1 MAPFFGNPL
10 TLGLSLGSGRN
21 LVSMTEADRARH
33 LYIVGA
39 TRTGKSKQ
47 LEDFVRQ
54 DILAWPRSG
63 CGVLVI
69 DRHGSLYD
77 NLIAWA
83 AAQDL
88 SSWPIV
94 PIDLRRSDWI
104 VSYNPLRRRGGGEDP
119 AVVVGNFVRSILH
132 ACGQSRLDE
141 TPRLVKWLEGVLL
154 LLHEHNFTL
163 AEALQ
168 LISCPDVR
176 GAMTGQIEDLVQ
188 KSIWQTAP
196 VRESD
201 FQEVVESTVNRVR
214 RFLSRRV
221 MRATLGQSDVSLDL
235 GGALA
240 EGQIVLVSTATEGAK
255 IDEEDASTFGSL
267 LLSDLWLAARARG
280 KREEGDRKP
289 FYVYLDEFQEYLTP
303 AMAETLDQASGFGLH
318 MTLAHQFPSQLLRNE
333 QGRQV
338 YDSVMANCRNKIV
351 FHLEHNEDVE
361 AMALMLYRQEVDPY
375 KVKNEIWSTRVLGH
389 EIRYLDS
396 YSEGVNTSVGGGTS
410 RSVTEGVSHTT
421 GTNWSHT
428 DGRSSDISRSI
439 GVSVS
444 DSRGDSITDGV
455 SSGRSRGTSFSH
467 GSSEGSSESES
478 SNWSD
483 SQGTSRSVGRSSAES
498 WNGTNATSTGESA
511 GTSKNRSQT
520 HHFGHPSK
528 RFQEDLE
535 EYIDGDMKDE
545 ADEDKFKRRA
555 SSYSLGDG
563 EGQTQTRNSFVSSSH
578 SLGGSRGRSDSDG
591 QSHGITRGSGTSR
604 GRSLARSREQG
615 ESEGFDS
622 SESRALAYST
632 GLALTRSHGLSASEG
647 VSESDTY
654 GGNESFADSTAWTDG
669 VNANWTEGESRGVT
683 SAPMLIPILG
693 EELSSITY
701 ESIDEQLFRFA
712 QYLAGQDDRHSV
724 VKLVSRIP
732 VSMVT
737 LTMKAALTTP
747 EWTHEWATLT
757 VQGLGFALP
766 MDVALANIE
775 ERQRS
780 MLTMLLQLPLPSEPS
795 SFGRPVPPALEGPQT
810 RMLNRKRKPRL

>member
-1 MAPFFGNPL
+1 MAPFIGNPL
-10 TLGLSLGSGRN
+10 TLGLNLGSGRN
-21 LVSMTEADRARH
+21 LVSMTDADRARH

-47 LEDFVRQ
+47 LEDCVRQ

-63 CGVLVI
+63 CGALVI

-132 ACGQSRLDE
+132 SCGQSRLDE

-163 AEALQ
+163 AEALR
-168 LISCPDVR
+168 LIASPDVR

-196 VRESD
+196 TRESD

-221 MRATLGQSDVSLDL
+221 MRATLGQSEVSLDL
-235 GGALA
+235 GAALE

-280 KREEGDRKP
+280 KREEGFARP
-289 FYVYLDEFQEYLTP
+289 YYVYLDEFQEYLTP

-338 YDSVMANCRNKIV
+338 YNSVMANCRNKIV

-389 EIRYLDS
+389 EIQYFDS
-396 YSEGVNTSVGGGTS
+396 HSEGVNTSVGGGTS
-410 RSVTEGVSHTT
+410 RSITEGVSHTT

-428 DGRSSDISRSI
+428 DGRSSEVSRSI
-439 GVSVS
+439 GVSLT

-455 SSGRSRGTSFSH
+455 SNGHRHGTSLSRGSA
-467 GSSEGSSESES
+467 EGTSESES

-483 SQGTSRSVGRSSAES
+483 SQGTSRIVGRSSGES
-498 WNGTNATSTGESA
+498 WSGTNATSTGGSA
-511 GTSKNRSQT
+511 GSSKNRSQT
-520 HHFGHPSK
+520 HHFGRPSK
-528 RFQEDLE
+528 RFQKDLE
-535 EYIDGDMKDE
+535 EYMDGDMEDE
-545 ADEDKFKRRA
+545 AEEDKFKRRA
-555 SSYSLGDG
+555 SGYSLGEDEG
-563 EGQTQTRNSFVSSSH
+563 ETEARNSSVSSSL
-578 SLGGSRGRSDSDG
+578 SLGGSRGSSESDG
-591 QSHGITRGSGTSR
+591 ESRAITRGGGTSR
-604 GRSLARSREQG
+604 GRTFSHSRDQG
-615 ESEGFDS
+615 ESEGFDN
-622 SESRALAYST
+622 SESRALAHST
-632 GLALTRSHGLSASEG
+632 GSSLTHSHGLSVSEG

-654 GGNESFADSTAWTDG
+654 GGSETYGESTAWTDG
-669 VNANWTEGESRGVT
+669 VNSNWTEGESRGVT
-683 SAPMLIPILG
+683 SVPMLIPVLG

-712 QYLAGQDDRHSV
+712 QYLAGQDDRHCV
-724 VKLVSRIP
+724 VKLVSRMP

-737 LTMKAALTTP
+737 LTVKAALTTP
-747 EWTHEWATLT
+747 EWANEWATLT

-775 ERQRS
+775 ARQRG
-780 MLTMLLQLPLPSEPS
+780 MLTTLLRLPPLSEPA
-795 SFGRPVPPALEGPQT
+795 SFGRPVPPGLEPPQT
-810 RMLNRKRKPRL
+810 RMLNRKRKPRS